1 MECYDIII
9 LQKPF
14 ILSHEIRFFVSQHL
28 RRYSRSRSDEQLLKE
43 FLHPRQAYDH
53 TIKLVKRFLSAF

>member
-1 MECYDIII
+1 MI
-9 LQKPF
+9 LF
-14 ILSHEIRFFVSQHL
+14 RRLSR
-28 RRYSRSRSDEQLLKE
+28 RSRSDEQLLKE